1 MTFLQVS
8 LSCRARKGAYGL
20 EGCCRSVKNAMANLW
35 AATKNLMASRTS
47 GRDNSEMTQPNLSY
61 FVRVSRSLTGLA
73 LVMAL
78 LGCAQRPAPA
88 GFQDP
93 REAQNR
99 EIHEFNKAVD
109 RTLLKP
115 FSGSGNSL
123 PAPLRDG
130 ISNAAR
136 NLDAPGQV
144 VNNLLQ
150 GRPHHAVENSF
161 RFLLNSTIGL
171 AGLFDP
177 ATEFGIFGKETDF
190 GETLHVWGAGEGN
203 YVELP
208 LLGPSTERD
217 MVGMAVD
224 AALNPLRF
232 VLPRKELNATTAIG
246 LAGSAMD
253 RGRYSETVDSIL
265 YDSADSY
272 AQARLMYLQNRR
284 FKLGQT
290 VGQAADGAFEDP
302 YEDPYGN

>member
-1 MTFLQVS
+1 MTAVVLV
-8 LSCRARKGAYGL
+8 
-20 EGCCRSVKNAMANLW
+20 VTV
-35 AATKNLMASRTS
+35 AA
-47 GRDNSEMTQPNLSY
+47 
-61 FVRVSRSLTGLA
+61 
-73 LVMAL
+73 
-78 LGCAQRPAPA
+78 CAQRPAPA
-88 GFQDP
+88 GIQDP

-115 FSGSGNSL
+115 FSGGGNSL
-123 PAPLRDG
+123 PTPLRDG
-130 ISNAAR
+130 VSNAAR
-136 NLDAPGQV
+136 NLDAPGNV

-150 GRPHHAVENSF
+150 GRPHHAVENTF
-161 RFLLNSTIGL
+161 RFFVNSTIGI

-177 ATEFGIFGKETDF
+177 ATEFGIVGKETDF

-208 LLGPSTERD
+208 FLGPSTERD

-224 AALNPLRF
+224 TALNPWRF
-232 VLPRKELNATTAIG
+232 VLPRKELNATAAIG
-246 LAGSAMD
+246 LAGSVLD

-272 AQARLMYLQNRR
+272 AQARLIYLQNRR

-290 VGQAADGAFEDP
+290 AGETADDAFEDP